1 MLRFIAILTLAFL
14 TAIALALVARP
25 ALRVALIAEWNDPAG
40 LPSLPIDPRIHH
52 EPGARDCAVK

>member
-25 ALRVALIAEWNDPAG
+25 ALRVALIAE
-40 LPSLPIDPRIHH
+40 
-52 EPGARDCAVK
+52 